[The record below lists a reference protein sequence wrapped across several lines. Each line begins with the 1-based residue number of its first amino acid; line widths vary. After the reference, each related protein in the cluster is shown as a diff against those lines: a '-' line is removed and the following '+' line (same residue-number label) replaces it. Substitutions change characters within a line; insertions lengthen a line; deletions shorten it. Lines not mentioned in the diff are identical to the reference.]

1 MDKSQFKQIARIANT
16 DVNGAL
22 PVHHSLTKIQGIS
35 FSFSNAICNIL
46 NIDKKTKIG
55 DLSQEEIKKVED
67 VINFP
72 SKYNLPSWLLNRRK
86 DYETGNDLHFITSK
100 LKFEKDND
108 IKIMKKVKTYR
119 GMRHAYGLPVRG
131 QRTRSNFRR
140 GASLGVQ
147 KKKTKMAAPV
157 KEEKGKGKK

>member
-22 PVHHSLTKIQGIS
+22 PVQHSLTKIQGIS
-35 FSFSNAICNIL
+35 FSLANAICNTL

-55 DLSQEEIKKVED
+55 DLAIDEIKKIED

-86 DYETGNDLHFITSK
+86 DYETGEDKHLITSK

-108 IKIMKKVKTYR
+108 IKIMKKIKTYK

-131 QRTRSNFRR
+131 QRTRSNFRH
-140 GASLGVQ
+140 GAALGVQ
-147 KKKTKMAAPV
+147 KKKVKMAAPAP
-157 KEEKGKGKK
+157 EKGKGKK